1 MTSGC
6 RRSLVAQKFPGIDD
20 NLETKTPCNTW
31 IFNLVNTKYRLG
43 SKYENLIFW
52 ALWRFLAYLSWK
64 LKQHGHEKD
73 NNKLTRTNLFLK
85 TRFRIAE
92 G

>member
-52 ALWRFLAYLSWK
+52 AL
-64 LKQHGHEKD
+64 
-73 NNKLTRTNLFLK
+73 
-85 TRFRIAE
+85 
-92 G
+92 